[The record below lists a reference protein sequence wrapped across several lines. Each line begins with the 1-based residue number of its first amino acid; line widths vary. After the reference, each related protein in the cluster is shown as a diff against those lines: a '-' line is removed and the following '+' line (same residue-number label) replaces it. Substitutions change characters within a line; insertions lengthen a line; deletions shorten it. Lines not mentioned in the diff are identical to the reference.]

1 MLPLCCRPFKVKKSN
16 LCRIGPNKDGGYV
29 IHKGSLL
36 KTKYIITL
44 GLNDDWSFE
53 SHFLEI
59 NKKCKVIAY
68 DHTVTLVFWLK
79 RFLKDLL
86 RFFLLKKIKI
96 NQILDIFKYLKY
108 LFFFRN
114 NIHYQLAVGSKKK
127 SVNLEKILNNFQEKN
142 SIFLKVDIEGSE
154 YEIIKEIKKYSKVIN
169 SIVIEFHEL
178 NKKKNFNDMINFI
191 KDDHPFKIVHI
202 HGNNFSEIDKYGNPV
217 CLELT
222 LVNSDC
228 INLGKTRSIDT
239 YPLKGLDF
247 PNLKRRRDIKINF
260 DRK

>member
-29 IHKGSLL
+29 IHKGALL

-68 DHTVTLVFWLK
+68 DHTVTLVFWFK

-114 NIHYQLAVGSKKK
+114 NIHYQLKVGNKKK
-127 SVNLEKILNNFQEKN
+127 CVNLEKILNNFREKN

-154 YEIIKEIKKYSKVIN
+154 YDIIKEINKFSKIIN
-169 SIVIEFHEL
+169 TIVIEFHNL
-178 NKKKNFNDMINFI
+178 NKKKNFAEMINFI
-191 KDDHPFKIVHI
+191 KNNYPFKLVHI
-202 HGNNFSEIDKYGNPV
+202 HGNNFSKTDKYGNPT
-217 CLELT
+217 CIELT
-222 LVNSDC
+222 LVNSNS
-228 INLGKTRSIDT
+228 IYVEKSRSIDK
-239 YPLKGLDF
+239 YPLTGLDF
-247 PNLKRRRDIKINF
+247 PNLKRRKDIKISF
-260 DRK
+260 DKR